1 MAITTSTAESDAIT
15 APPFWTR
22 IPEFFRFPLRH
33 PQILGRICMCGAI
46 PAVGTFASGMQS
58 MFVAIGGLTIVAW
71 IILLRHGSRVLCETA
86 QGRLSPADYPWEQD
100 DSLVHMPYKL
110 FGLFVITSIVV
121 GMAASLFGQ
130 GASMVA
136 NLAIMLIL
144 PAAAMV
150 LVQTRSLTAGLT
162 PNLSWEIAR
171 AMGKPYLLLC
181 LFLFCLSSSQMLVSF
196 WLYSKGF
203 DPLLAKWAEVEAAL
217 YQTSPDED
225 VEYILEPFFSML
237 SRQRPRLFLST
248 FASTATA
255 MYFTIIAFNM
265 MGYVLY
271 QYHRR
276 LGLEIDNPDAAD
288 GSAPNREADPVA
300 DLITAG
306 KIDQALDIAYEAQ
319 RLEPE
324 SVDMQLRYHRLLH
337 LAGKD
342 DRLLSHAQRLM
353 PLLLDK
359 GMPGKALDA
368 LRLCRERQP
377 EFRPEDPA
385 TVLALAKA
393 ARTARDAKLALDI
406 LRSFDRLFKNH
417 PLIPEVYALSALIL
431 CEDFRQDKMAEQIFT
446 VLCQRFPDHPCAS
459 QAREYL
465 KTLARLQGAAG

>member
-1 MAITTSTAESDAIT
+1 MASTSYPAESDAT
-15 APPFWTR
+15 SAPAFWTR
-22 IPEFFRFPLRH
+22 IPDFFRFPLRH
-33 PQILGRICMCGAI
+33 PQILGRIGMCAAI

-58 MFVAIGGLTIVAW
+58 MFLAIAGLSIVAW

-86 QGRLSPADYPWEQD
+86 QGHLSPADYSWEPD
-100 DSLVHMPYKL
+100 GSLVDMPYKL
-110 FGLFVITSIVV
+110 FGLFVVTSIVV
-121 GMAASLFGQ
+121 GVAASLFGQ

-136 NLAIMLIL
+136 NLAIMLFL
-144 PAAAMV
+144 PAATMV
-150 LVQTRSLTAGLT
+150 LVQTRSLTAGLN
-162 PNLSWEIAR
+162 PSLGWEIAK

-196 WLYSKGF
+196 WVFAKGF
-203 DPLLAKWAEVEAAL
+203 GPLLAKWAEAEVAVS
-217 YQTSPDED
+217 QTGPDED
-225 VEYILEPFFSML
+225 IEPILEPFFSML

-248 FASTATA
+248 FAATATA

-276 LGLEIDNPDAAD
+276 LGLEIDNPDATD

-306 KIDQALDIAYEAQ
+306 KIDEALNIAYEAQ

-324 SVDMQLRYHRLLH
+324 NVDFQLRYHRLLH

-342 DRLLSHAQRLM
+342 DRLLSHAQRLLA
-353 PLLLDK
+353 LLLTK

-368 LRLCRERQP
+368 LRLCRERKP

-393 ARTARDAKLALDI
+393 ARTARDGKLALDI

-446 VLCQRFPDHPCAS
+446 ALCQRFPDHPCAN